1 MYIARI
7 LYPVEVLGPGKRIGI
22 WFCGCPHHCEGCSNP
37 ELWEKQGKYR
47 ITKENLLTLIRSI
60 CAENPVDGFTI
71 TGGDPFYQAEA
82 LAELLPD
89 LKLIAPDILVYT
101 GYTLQELRARQSSE
115 VERALRYISVL
126 IDGRYMQEQNDGL
139 ALRGS
144 QNQKIY
150 FFEKEKQEKYQQ
162 ILKEH
167 SKIQNFMIGNS
178 VISVGIHQKDYKA
191 QLEQKLNALGELED
205 KKR

>member
-1 MYIARI
+1 
-7 LYPVEVLGPGKRIGI
+7 
-22 WFCGCPHHCEGCSNP
+22 
-37 ELWEKQGKYR
+37 
-47 ITKENLLTLIRSI
+47 
-60 CAENPVDGFTI
+60 VDGFTI

-89 LKLIAPDILVYT
+89 LKAIAPDILVYT
-101 GYTLQELRARQSSE
+101 GYTLQELRARQSGE

-126 IDGRYMQEQNDGL
+126 IDGRYMQEQNDGR

-162 ILKEH
+162 ILAENA
-167 SKIQNFMIGNS
+167 KIQNFMIGDS
-178 VISVGIHQKDYKA
+178 VISVGIHQKDYEA

-205 KKR
+205 KR